1 MLQIREECA
10 AMKVPVEVSARHVHL
25 SEGDMKKLFGDGYCI
40 TKRRELSQPGQF
52 LCEERVEII
61 GPKSSFGSVAILG
74 PTRNKTQVEISITDS
89 RKLGIETFIRESGDL
104 DGTAGCVLRGP
115 RGEVKIES
123 GVIIAKRH
131 IHMHTHDTSK
141 IGAENGQICKV
152 KIESEERSLIFDDV
166 VVRVSDKFALAMH
179 IDTDEGNA
187 VNWGT
192 DTLGAVIL

>member
-1 MLQIREECA
+1 
-10 AMKVPVEVSARHVHL
+10 MKVPVEVSARHVHL
-25 SEGDMKKLFGDGYCI
+25 SEGDMKILFGDGYCL

-52 LCEERVEII
+52 LCEERVEIV
-61 GPKSSFGSVAILG
+61 GSKSSFGSVAILG
-74 PTRNKTQVEISITDS
+74 PTRSKTQVEISITDS

-115 RGEVKIES
+115 GGKIKIES
-123 GVIIAKRH
+123 GVIVAKRH
-131 IHMHTHDTSK
+131 IHMHTHDAEG

-166 VVRVSDKFALAMH
+166 VVRISDKFALAMH

-187 VNWGT
+187 VNWGKNT
-192 DTLGAVIL
+192 YGSVIL